1 MKMDKIVAKGMR
13 FNACH
18 GVSLEEKQ
26 SPQPFI
32 VDLELS
38 MDLNK
43 AGHSDR
49 LEDTVDYGA
58 VFKCVKDIVEGP
70 SFNLLESLAQAI
82 ADRLLYEFAFQ
93 GVKVNVKKP
102 KAPVEG
108 DFKYFSVIIER
119 FQQ

>member
-1 MKMDKIVAKGMR
+1 MDKIVAQGLR

-18 GVSLEEKQ
+18 GVLPEEKRD
-26 SPQPFI
+26 PQPFI

-38 MDLNK
+38 LDLEK
-43 AGHSDR
+43 AGRSDR

-58 VFKCVKDIVEGP
+58 VFKCVQDIVEGP
-70 SFNLLESLAQAI
+70 SFNLLEALAQAI
-82 ADRLLYEFAFQ
+82 ADRLLAEFNFKA
-93 GVKVNVKKP
+93 VKISVKKP
-102 KAPVEG
+102 EAPVEG